1 MPDGVALVSGVDS
14 IDGFDGLPEDG
25 LSVGLDGI
33 VGWDVGTEGAVESVG
48 LVGLLGVVVSEESV
62 VSEGEVCWVG
72 GVVVGL
78 VGLLGVVVVES
89 VGFWV
94 GVVWLGFVAEGV
106 VFDCAP

>member
-1 MPDGVALVSGVDS
+1 MILVSNVGSTDGV
-14 IDGFDGLPEDG
+14 DGSLEDVF
-25 LSVGLDGI
+25 SVGSDGI
-33 VGWDVGTEGAVESVG
+33 VGWGVVTEGAVESVG
-48 LVGLLGVVVSEESV
+48 LVGLLGVVVSEGSV

-72 GVVVGL
+72 GVVGGL